1 MWKIFLLQLAQLF
14 FHKCFHHTWQV
25 PTIGSIVISTF
36 WTYHRKLHI
45 STFSTQASGEIY
57 LTLIAFFYFRLLCW
71 KENLKL
77 SNQLT
82 WASVFLL
89 PVWLTLEPLVVCY
102 KVVSVFLLIKLNLK
116 VSFCGLV
123 MFCCIKVLF
132 AKSSNLSFVLWE
144 HFFNCITTKKNLALY
159 K

>member
-1 MWKIFLLQLAQLF
+1 MGIEIFRKKNSFVWNTSHPNKESEILNYCCMIFLFKFSNTLDFVTSAIWFYVKDFSPSASTAF
-14 FHKCFHHTWQV
+14 FHKYFHHTWQV

-82 WASVFLL
+82 WASVFP
-89 PVWLTLEPLVVCY
+89 PVWLTLEA
-102 KVVSVFLLIKLNLK
+102 
-116 VSFCGLV
+116 
-123 MFCCIKVLF
+123 LF
-132 AKSSNLSFVLWE
+132 DSLE
-144 HFFNCITTKKNLALY
+144 R
-159 K
+159 